1 MKGDSDSRVEQP
13 SSPVRSAQGDN
24 TGKCPM
30 LSGCRLLIFISNLRC
45 GSTIRTFACGMS
57 AAERPTSSYGKLK
70 MVMKQYGPVAIV
82 TYLGVYV
89 TTLGGIFA
97 GITYGIDPAAYG
109 MDPEY
114 LVKKVRPSQ
123 GSLPCHDASNAAG
136 QVAVVG
142 WR

>member
-1 MKGDSDSRVEQP
+1 
-13 SSPVRSAQGDN
+13 
-24 TGKCPM
+24 
-30 LSGCRLLIFISNLRC
+30 
-45 GSTIRTFACGMS
+45 
-57 AAERPTSSYGKLK
+57 

-114 LVKKVRPSQ
+114 LVKKVRRSQ
-123 GSLPCHDASNAAG
+123 VFCPVMVRRI
-136 QVAVVG
+136 QVK
-142 WR
+142 WRLSDWR